1 MGLGKLDLNTK
12 NMLSMVRLARDTN
25 IGSSKQTLLNYKK
38 CLKVD
43 IPLYEFNELGKTEA
57 SSTKNLTNF
66 IESLYL

>member
-1 MGLGKLDLNTK
+1 ISYGPWKTRSEHQK
-12 NMLSMVRLARDTN
+12 HVEHDTN